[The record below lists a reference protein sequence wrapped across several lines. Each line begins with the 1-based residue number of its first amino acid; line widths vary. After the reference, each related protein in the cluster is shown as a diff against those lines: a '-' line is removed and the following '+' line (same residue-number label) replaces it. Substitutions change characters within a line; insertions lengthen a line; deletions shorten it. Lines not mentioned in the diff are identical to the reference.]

1 MIESYL
7 HLKSI
12 PDEQYIDRKIP
23 VSLQPG
29 DKYKGMV
36 KSESVIEKV
45 VDLPHRIN
53 DLLAGE
59 RYRVSNADKRN
70 ECCNAILKLSKNEL
84 EKELEEILQV
94 VGDEKKEKTLK
105 YQLKDWILKIGYT
118 HGNMTYWEYMRKI
131 FQEIACHNICKAAR
145 IQNEDENENN
155 LKKQLER
162 LDLSEILN
170 VQNEA
175 SRNVEKGF
183 IWVLST
189 CVLLIPDYNFKL
201 LNSNFTLE

>member
-59 RYRVSNADKRN
+59 RYRVSNADKR
-70 ECCNAILKLSKNEL
+70 
-84 EKELEEILQV
+84 
-94 VGDEKKEKTLK
+94 KK
-105 YQLKDWILKIGYT
+105 
-118 HGNMTYWEYMRKI
+118 
-131 FQEIACHNICKAAR
+131 
-145 IQNEDENENN
+145 
-155 LKKQLER
+155 R
-162 LDLSEILN
+162 L
-170 VQNEA
+170 
-175 SRNVEKGF
+175 
-183 IWVLST
+183 
-189 CVLLIPDYNFKL
+189 
-201 LNSNFTLE
+201 